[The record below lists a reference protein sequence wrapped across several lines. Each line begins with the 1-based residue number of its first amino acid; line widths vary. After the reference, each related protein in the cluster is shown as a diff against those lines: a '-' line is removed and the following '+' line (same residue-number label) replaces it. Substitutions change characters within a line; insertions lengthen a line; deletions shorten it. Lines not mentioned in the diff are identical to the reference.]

1 MVFRRMDKIKGRL
14 INMKQCSKC
23 KIIKDES
30 TFYKDSTKK
39 DKLASNCKQCHA
51 KTDAI
56 RYRRNK
62 DSIKQYNQKYYLENK
77 ITIQEQQKRWYNE
90 NKDWYRQ
97 KEIIEYNS
105 KYREMNRIKALII
118 MGGCCEQCRKIP
130 KQLRKLHFHH
140 IEYKNGKRDIGIR
153 LYKRIINR
161 NTHGLKLLC
170 IRCHSIL
177 HKKGGYLKYQ
187 KMS

>member
-130 KQLRKLHFHH
+130 KQLRELHFHH
-140 IEYKNGKRDIGIR
+140 IEYKNGIDEGQNMTDRRIVKGDI
-153 LYKRIINR
+153 Y
-161 NTHGLKLLC
+161 GLILLC
-170 IRCHSIL
+170 QTCHI
-177 HKKGGYLKYQ
+177 HTHRGFQFGK
-187 KMS
+187 